1 MSYLIRV
8 VLPDTPGSLGELAE
22 AFGMVDANIKSVD
35 IVESVF
41 AGDAAMVTD
50 DIVVELPTGVMVDSL
65 ITAAAS
71 VKGVEVDSIRP
82 FTGRVDRREQV
93 QMLARVAHQV
103 HDLPAAMEELVS
115 VMPMALTS
123 SWAVVLR
130 ETATGSERVA
140 ASQAAPGDDG
150 SAPQLIDVSHAR
162 ILRDDTDT
170 WVPDAWWLL
179 DSTLAITP
187 LGTTG
192 LYMVVGRT
200 GGPDFLASE
209 VNHIGD
215 LGAIVGALVR

>member
-22 AFGMVDANIKSVD
+22 AFGLAEANIKSVD
-35 IVESVF
+35 IVEAVYTDDG
-41 AGDAAMVTD
+41 ALVTD

-71 VKGVEVDSIRP
+71 VDGAEVDSIRP

-93 QMLARVAHQV
+93 EMLARVANQV
-103 HDLPAAMEELVS
+103 HNLPAAMEELVS

-130 ETATGSERVA
+130 ETDNGSERVA

-150 SAPQLIDVSHAR
+150 SAPQLIDVSSAR

-179 DSTLAITP
+179 DSTLAVTP
-187 LGTTG
+187 LGKTG

-215 LGAIVGALVR
+215 LGAIVGALVS

>member
-22 AFGMVDANIKSVD
+22 AFGMIDANIQSVD
-35 IVESVF
+35 IVETTF
-41 AGDAAMVTD
+41 TDAGAMVTD
-50 DIVVELPTGVMVDSL
+50 DIVVELPTGAMVDSL

-71 VKGVEVDSIRP
+71 VGGVEVDSIRP

-93 QMLARVAHQV
+93 QMLARVAGQV
-103 HDLPAAMEELVS
+103 RDLPAAMQELVS
-115 VMPMALTS
+115 VMPLALTS

-130 ETATGSERVA
+130 DTGEGSERVA

-150 SAPQLIDVSHAR
+150 SAPKLIDVSEAR
-162 ILRDDTDT
+162 ILRDDSDT
-170 WVPDAWWLL
+170 WVPEAWWLL
-179 DSTLAITP
+179 DSALAVTP

-192 LYMVVGRT
+192 LYLVVGRT

-209 VNHIGD
+209 VTHIGD
-215 LGAIVGALVR
+215 LGTIVGALVR